1 MTGPTGIVMK
11 AAFRKVDT
19 VPKTTVCKLK
29 EYSYEFL
36 DVDLAPGVYE
46 WKFQLCYAA
55 DQSITGLPASD
66 AEVKLLDC
74 VSTLQITVK
83 AGKPVS
89 AVIASRDGEDGI
101 VGTNEDA
108 LVLLATLLDSKGR
121 EVPAELDFVARKTW
135 QISVPEGMA
144 WGTPGASAV
153 TEGFLTI
160 PSKCVSVFERKYVR
174 ITDLKLL
181 ALKPLQGVRSVPI
194 VLKRSGT
201 ELPCGAMKVAALR
214 ATNVQLLCDGVP
226 LTSAKNMTALG
237 SLTARLMHVHDGIE
251 SPVSFEYR
259 PRATRPT
266 VTLTSD
272 AFDVKTVKVCV
283 YAQLSRQWRVASLVT
298 QVAVELDGTAQFDD
312 VSVKAL
318 SAGPAKVTVSVCEGK
333 AITFKEVVPL
343 EVLASGLPT
352 TMELTLGG
360 EVVSMPLGGT
370 ATLSVTAGALFA
382 EASFA
387 CTDETGAVAG
397 PTHVR
402 VMTGSTGSN
411 VVGTFEKH
419 GAAYQLQTAFA
430 FPTVAD
436 GRRVLL
442 RFETK
447 GDDKRHQELGRCA
460 RVYNCGRVC
469 AFLCTCGAS
478 SAAMMTGLR
487 PRRVTCIIVAGP
499 VDSIR
504 ASCERA
510 RCGVPLTV
518 SAECIDAH
526 GNRAVVEGGSGPLQ
540 AMVTVPPA
548 LSVWSGDH
556 QVPAMEALEMVI
568 GRVPGCW
575 KPKRAITIKGRLPV
589 QVCECAVRV
598 TGGGAPHGGRAEFV
612 IGAGAPCAVRIS
624 PATQSVR
631 DGDDD
636 DDAGPRFVIA
646 LKDEWGNDVPR
657 EGVEMSY
664 QVDGKP
670 AAAAKAG
677 EKRGADGKAKGDS
690 SSKSELL
697 GKQLAEGD
705 ACGDTPDGA
714 LKVKLP
720 AKMFPRGEH
729 EVQFYVRGVKGVAG
743 CVGCSSD
750 TVRVMTILCV
760 RLHVCMCV

>member
-460 RVYNCGRVC
+460 RVYNCGRVYVHFC
-469 AFLCTCGAS
+469 A
-478 SAAMMTGLR
+478 
-487 PRRVTCIIVAGP
+487 
-499 VDSIR
+499 
-504 ASCERA
+504 
-510 RCGVPLTV
+510 
-518 SAECIDAH
+518 H
-526 GNRAVVEGGSGPLQ
+526 VEL
-540 AMVTVPPA
+540 V
-548 LSVWSGDH
+548 
-556 QVPAMEALEMVI
+556 
-568 GRVPGCW
+568 
-575 KPKRAITIKGRLPV
+575 
-589 QVCECAVRV
+589 
-598 TGGGAPHGGRAEFV
+598 
-612 IGAGAPCAVRIS
+612 
-624 PATQSVR
+624 
-631 DGDDD
+631 
-636 DDAGPRFVIA
+636 
-646 LKDEWGNDVPR
+646 VPR
-657 EGVEMSY
+657 
-664 QVDGKP
+664 
-670 AAAAKAG
+670 
-677 EKRGADGKAKGDS
+677 
-690 SSKSELL
+690 
-697 GKQLAEGD
+697 
-705 ACGDTPDGA
+705 
-714 LKVKLP
+714 
-720 AKMFPRGEH
+720 
-729 EVQFYVRGVKGVAG
+729 
-743 CVGCSSD
+743 
-750 TVRVMTILCV
+750 
-760 RLHVCMCV
+760 